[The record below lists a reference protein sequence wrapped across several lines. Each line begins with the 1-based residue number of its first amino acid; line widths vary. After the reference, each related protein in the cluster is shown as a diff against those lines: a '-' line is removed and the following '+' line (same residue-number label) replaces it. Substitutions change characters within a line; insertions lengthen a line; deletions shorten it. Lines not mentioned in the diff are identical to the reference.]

1 MINKENQTIN
11 IKSIQPVINSEIA
24 YLVSELVVPS
34 QILANQIIVVK
45 GQIELNTYGL
55 NKEQILSKLPYTE
68 KDSI

>member
-55 NKEQILSKLPYTE
+55 NKEQILSKLP
-68 KDSI
+68 